1 MINAGFRLPGDVI
14 PESETGDPFRDLDVD
29 GVVAPLYKKDPVPD
43 FFRLVKG
50 MASDKRVFYLK
61 QVRGESC
68 AFLHLHFT
76 VL

>member
-50 MASDKRVFYLK
+50 MASDK
-61 QVRGESC
+61 GESC